1 MNIRTKIHL
10 FLLSLLS
17 VSFFCPTAMAE
28 KPVEAS
34 SCNISGSF
42 SQDAAIS
49 HLTVGIDSLD
59 GVSKDVTLKDSSR
72 EYGHFASSKGN
83 NYLNGSEDDDGNA
96 PQICKTGKTIGEYV
110 PNEADYSLE
119 MTYDDMYR
127 VIGKSLHLS
136 QSGVQ
141 FDGTLSSGYDLSY
154 TYDQDTGKRFQM
166 STVNDVNYRT
176 DSVYTLDDNVIESHN
191 YEYDKNGN
199 IIHAL
204 TAETRADG
212 TTVNLTREEKF
223 RWDEENRL
231 LAITQNGYVSH
242 YWYDADGERVVKEH
256 GANQAVFVNSEEDGT
271 VTQTDKYSVYP
282 NGYYSYGDDGRYT
295 KHIYIGAERI
305 ASQVGGKPYP
315 SPNTESVSV
324 AGRSNG
330 IDIRVDYT
338 GKLDQHLA
346 QIDSVYDA
354 FDLPYNGTNHD
365 SYYNNYFFDRPGYWD
380 NTEGMT
386 LNGGEPE
393 MPRSIQ
399 DRDLL
404 YYYHRDHLGSSTAVS
419 NDDGKLSQQI
429 EYLPYGE
436 VFLEKQMASNDYHS
450 PYKFN
455 GKELDEET
463 GLYYY
468 GARYYNP
475 RQSIWYATDQLE
487 LVCPNTSTYTYCKS
501 NPITLRDP
509 TGNGWIEQNHRY
521 FYDPQVTN
529 QDKAKELYG
538 NTAIY
543 LFESGQLYAT
553 NYSYSYNLENGGHV
567 RNTYTDE
574 IVTGEFTTKGGS
586 TIVNDNLYF
595 SQKKLSL
602 MERWSSSDNFFAQL
616 SYETLND
623 FYVGLQVI
631 SLGAFEREEWKNPF
645 TGACFG
651 NLDGTPNY
659 NQIDAIPGLATELLP
674 ISSAAPQ
681 GIKLLNKL
689 NAADFSKTFKGN
701 LSRLKPKTR
710 GHVNRAINSKID
722 KANQYIG
729 SGKIVLDG
737 TSLVKKDEHQ

>member
-1 MNIRTKIHL
+1 
-10 FLLSLLS
+10 
-17 VSFFCPTAMAE
+17 MAE

-59 GVSKDVTLKDSSR
+59 GVSIDVTHKDPSR
-72 EYGHFASSKGN
+72 EHGNFASSKGN

-110 PNEADYSLE
+110 PNETDYSLE

-127 VIGKSLHLS
+127 VTGKSQHLS

-141 FDGTLSSGYDLSY
+141 FEGTLSSGYELTY
-154 TYDQDTGKRFQM
+154 TYGQDTGKRFQM

-176 DSVYTLDDNVIESHN
+176 DSVYSSADDMAETHY

-204 TAETRADG
+204 TSETRADG
-212 TTVNLTREEKF
+212 TTVNQTREERF

-231 LAITQNGYVSH
+231 LAISQNGYVSH

-256 GANQAVFVNSEEDGT
+256 GANQAVFVNSDQNT
-271 VTQTDKYSVYP
+271 VLTQTNKFTVYP
-282 NGYYSYGDDGRYT
+282 NPYFSYSDDGRYT

-330 IDIRVDYT
+330 IDIRVDYS

-365 SYYNNYFFDRPGYWD
+365 SYYDNYFFDRPGYWD

-393 MPRSIQ
+393 TPRGIQ

-436 VFLEKQMASNDYHS
+436 VFLEKQMASGDYHS
-450 PYKFN
+450 PFRFN

-468 GARYYNP
+468 GARYMNP
-475 RQSIWYATDQLE
+475 RLSIWYGTDPMQE
-487 LVCPNTSTYTYCKS
+487 KYPDISSYCYTFN
-501 NPITLRDP
+501 NPITHIDP
-509 TGNGWIEQNHRY
+509 NGKDAILIVFPDYPINFYNTPEFTIPLIGRKIKSYKINVDVVGHAGILLINNKTGLTKYYEYGRY
-521 FYDPQVTN
+521 DTEDGTKGRVRSFSVPNVNIDN
-529 QDKAKELYG
+529 
-538 NTAIY
+538 
-543 LFESGQLYAT
+543 SGQPTNESLNNVLRFISRKAGKNGRIDGAYIKSDSFDEMNEYAKSKMNESNFGNP
-553 NYSYSYNLENGGHV
+553 NYKKERKPYNLINNNCG
-567 RNTYTDE
+567 T
-574 IVTGEFTTKGGS
+574 FTVDVIKQDPS
-586 TIVNDNLYF
+586 VDIPWIVN
-595 SQKKLSL
+595 
-602 MERWSSSDNFFAQL
+602 
-616 SYETLND
+616 T
-623 FYVGLQVI
+623 
-631 SLGAFEREEWKNPF
+631 
-645 TGACFG
+645 
-651 NLDGTPNY
+651 TPNNIVSEFQEEGNARVLY
-659 NQIDAIPGLATELLP
+659 SPDTNSTTIGVGNETDA
-674 ISSAAPQ
+674 
-681 GIKLLNKL
+681 
-689 NAADFSKTFKGN
+689 
-701 LSRLKPKTR
+701 
-710 GHVNRAINSKID
+710 
-722 KANQYIG
+722 
-729 SGKIVLDG
+729 
-737 TSLVKKDEHQ
+737 KKY

>member
-256 GANQAVFVNSEEDGT
+256 GANQAVFVNSEHNGT
-271 VTQTDKYSVYP
+271 VTQTDRYSVYP

-305 ASQVGGKPYP
+305 VSQVGGKPYP

-330 IDIRVDYT
+330 IDIRVDYS

-380 NTEGMT
+380 NTEGLT
-386 LNGGEPE
+386 LNGSEPE

-436 VFLEKQMASNDYHS
+436 VFLEKQMASSDYHS

-468 GARYYNP
+468 GARYMNP
-475 RQSIWYATDQLE
+475 RLSIWYCVDPISNFDPRNSENHLNGE
-487 LVCPNTSTYTYCKS
+487 HNNGVFNPKNLNPYIYCYNNPIIFVDPNGKQGISGAVLGAFIGAFTEYASIVGEKMLFEGKS
-501 NPITLRDP
+501 FSQANKEITLRNI
-509 TGNGWIEQNHRY
+509 G
-521 FYDPQVTN
+521 
-529 QDKAKELYG
+529 
-538 NTAIY
+538 
-543 LFESGQLYAT
+543 
-553 NYSYSYNLENGGHV
+553 
-567 RNTYTDE
+567 
-574 IVTGEFTTKGGS
+574 
-586 TIVNDNLYF
+586 
-595 SQKKLSL
+595 
-602 MERWSSSDNFFAQL
+602 
-616 SYETLND
+616 
-623 FYVGLQVI
+623 VI
-631 SLGAFEREEWKNPF
+631 SLAAITGGASGSIDNGITRFSSWIAKGKN
-645 TGACFG
+645 
-651 NLDGTPNY
+651 
-659 NQIDAIPGLATELLP
+659 QKIVV
-674 ISSAAPQ
+674 
-681 GIKLLNKL
+681 KLLELGVDVLEDALGQYIERGQISVSSMLIAVLTKTGMNKL
-689 NAADFSKTFKGN
+689 LSDRFIRKAQNEALHN
-701 LSRLKPKTR
+701 LKVAEKRLSDLQTR
-710 GHVNRAINSKID
+710 GGKNERLIRQAQEKVKECKSCLDMINAVMASNEAVNKTMVKSTTRL
-722 KANQYIG
+722 ANEKNQ
-729 SGKIVLDG
+729 
-737 TSLVKKDEHQ
+737 